1 MAHGA
6 GVRGGRAGGPEA
18 AGGAPVAGDTR
29 MTLVRTAL
37 RRVWPQPLVG
47 ALCGVLGLLALLV
60 AWRATPGGLLGGG
73 GPGGVAALCMVVAVV
88 AAYQFPLSVRPKV
101 KVYLA
106 SVPFYLLVALAPP
119 ALAVAAG
126 GAAALLGELSVRRAR
141 GNTVGDVASEGGRR
155 ALVLLGGALVAHRG
169 GATPDV
175 PALVLAALVLWVGD
189 ILTAPLVLAPL
200 SGEAPGR
207 IVGAVARETWLAEGA
222 QYLLGLLGAL
232 AAARAPWAPALLV
245 APLVVG
251 YGALAAAQAARA
263 EAERAARESRHRST
277 HDALTG
283 LPNRALLQDRLEQ
296 ALRALA
302 RDGTRLALLLLDLDR
317 FKWVNDTLG
326 HATGDALLREVAARL
341 GGAVRA
347 SDTVARLGGDEFAV
361 LLPEADAEGAARVA
375 RALHRALDA
384 PVVVDGQAL
393 RAEISVGGALAPL
406 HGADPDALLRRAD
419 AAMYV
424 AKRGRLGYVLY
435 DPAQKRG
442 DGARLRRAAALRAAI
457 ARGALELHYQPQV
470 RARPGPAGLPGWRAE
485 AEARAEALVRW
496 PDGDGQGRLVSPGAF
511 IPLAEETGLIVPL
524 TRWVLGEATRQ
535 CRAWEG
541 AGLRC
546 AVAVNLSAWDLQ
558 DARCLDTVAG
568 ALAGAGL
575 GPERLVLEVTE
586 SALLA
591 DIARGRET
599 LARLR
604 GMGVRVALDDFGTGY
619 ASLAR
624 LRELPVDELKVDQ
637 GFVRRV
643 AADAAD
649 AAVVG
654 AIVALGHAL
663 GLEVVA
669 EGVEDQATW
678 ERLAALG
685 CDTVQGYHVS
695 RPLPADELARWLHAQ
710 PGAPYH

>member
-1 MAHGA
+1 
-6 GVRGGRAGGPEA
+6 
-18 AGGAPVAGDTR
+18 
-29 MTLVRTAL
+29 
-37 RRVWPQPLVG
+37 
-47 ALCGVLGLLALLV
+47 
-60 AWRATPGGLLGGG
+60 
-73 GPGGVAALCMVVAVV
+73 
-88 AAYQFPLSVRPKV
+88 
-101 KVYLA
+101 
-106 SVPFYLLVALAPP
+106 
-119 ALAVAAG
+119 
-126 GAAALLGELSVRRAR
+126 
-141 GNTVGDVASEGGRR
+141 
-155 ALVLLGGALVAHRG
+155 VAHRG

>member
-1 MAHGA
+1 
-6 GVRGGRAGGPEA
+6 V
-18 AGGAPVAGDTR
+18 
-29 MTLVRTAL
+29 
-37 RRVWPQPLVG
+37 
-47 ALCGVLGLLALLV
+47 
-60 AWRATPGGLLGGG
+60 
-73 GPGGVAALCMVVAVV
+73 
-88 AAYQFPLSVRPKV
+88 AYQFPLSLRPNV
-101 KVYLA
+101 KLYLA
-106 SVPFYLLVALAPP
+106 SVPFYLLVALAPAP
-119 ALAVAAG
+119 LDVAAG
-126 GAAALLGELSVRRAR
+126 GAAALLGELSVRRRR
-141 GNTVGDVASEGGRR
+141 GNGVGEVASEVGRR
-155 ALVLLGGALVAHRG
+155 VLILLGGALVVQG
-169 GATPDV
+169 GAPWASGGPSVVT
-175 PALVLAALVLWVGD
+175 LGLAALVLGAGD

-200 SGEAPGR
+200 TGEPPGR
-207 IVGAVARETWLAEGA
+207 IVAAVAREAWLTEGV

-232 AAARAPWAPALLV
+232 AAARAAWAPALLV
-245 APLVVG
+245 APLVMV
-251 YGALAAAQAARA
+251 YRALADAQAARTA
-263 EAERAARESRHRST
+263 AERAAGELGHQAM

-283 LPNRALLQDRLEQ
+283 LPNRVLLRDRLEQ

-326 HATGDALLREVAARL
+326 HQTGDALLREVAARL
-341 GGAVRA
+341 AGAVRA

-375 RALHRALDA
+375 HALHRALDA

-393 RAEISVGGALAPL
+393 RAEISVGGALAPA

-424 AKRGRLGYVLY
+424 AKRRRSGYDLY
-435 DPAQKRG
+435 DPARERG
-442 DGARLRRAAALRAAI
+442 DDARLGRVAALRAAI

-470 RARPGPAGLPGWRAE
+470 RVLPGVAGGG

-496 PDGDGQGRLVSPGAF
+496 PDGDGQGRLASPGAF

-524 TRWVLGEATRQ
+524 TRWVLGETTRQ

-558 DARCLDTVAG
+558 DPRCVDTVTG

-586 SALLA
+586 SALLG
-591 DIARGRET
+591 DIARGREA

-604 GMGVRVALDDFGTGY
+604 GLGIRVALDDFGTGD
-619 ASLAR
+619 ASLTR

-669 EGVEDQATW
+669 EGVEDRATW

-695 RPLPADELARWLHAQ
+695 RPLPADELARWLRAR
-710 PGAPYH
+710 PSAPCH